1 MTYTEWIRLS
11 IQIWWNDFLA
21 EQQHEIQS
29 VDNFVGLYDLL
40 FPRGRV
46 NCELLKVTTMF
57 YLSDG
62 VTCEKN
68 LAFSRAKGSFLSTFY
83 ETNLKIF
90 LKSAFL

>member
-29 VDNFVGLYDLL
+29 VDNFVELYDLL
-40 FPRGRV
+40 FLRGRV

-68 LAFSRAKGSFLSTFY
+68 LVFSRVKGSFLTTFD

-90 LKSAFL
+90 LK